1 MTDDQTWTRR
11 GLLGLAGM
19 SILGVWSNATQAQ
32 SEGDDRPEAKSA
44 PILGTWNATERHKGH
59 GSLFQPNHEARKRDA
74 VIYFEQDG
82 DRLTGRAVT
91 PNYKEIVGQGD
102 WDGKTKLERIRYSDG
117 KLVFE
122 IDIVEWD
129 SNFSPLTD
137 GLKQKD
143 HKGTIRVEAQ
153 LKGNKLVGKW
163 GVFTKEGAE
172 IYRGEWEAVRAEGQE
187 KK

>member
-1 MTDDQTWTRR
+1 MIADQAWTRR
-11 GLLGLAGM
+11 RLLGLAGM

-32 SEGDDRPEAKSA
+32 SEGDDKPEAKSA
-44 PILGTWNATERHKGH
+44 PLLGTWNATERHKAH
-59 GSLFQPNHEARKRDA
+59 GSLYQPIHTARKRDA

-82 DRLTGRAVT
+82 DRLTGRSVT
-91 PNYKEIVGQGD
+91 PNYKEIEGQGD

-172 IYRGEWEAVRAEGQE
+172 IYRGEWQAVRAEG
-187 KK
+187 KKKK

>member
-1 MTDDQTWTRR
+1 MTDDQAWTRR
-11 GLLGLAGM
+11 DMLALAGLSM
-19 SILGVWSNATQAQ
+19 LGVWSNASQAQ

-59 GSLFQPNHEARKRDA
+59 GSLYQPNHEARRRDA

-102 WDGKTKLERIRYSDG
+102 WDGKTKLERLRYSGG

-122 IDIVEWD
+122 IDIVQWD
-129 SNFSPLTD
+129 AESNPLTEA
-137 GLKQKD
+137 LKQKD

-172 IYRGEWEAVRAEGQE
+172 IYRGEWEAVRAEGKE